1 MIFLGLILWYQPFFT
16 RILSGWD
23 RLYFVYKYYRFLSL
37 TWELFCGSIANKQCF
52 ISVIGVQENDNE
64 RRYFMKERMQR
75 FMAGRYGNDQL
86 NQFIFIVAIIS
97 MVLEIITRQS
107 LFYTLTLVLLILA
120 YVRVFSR
127 NINKRYEE
135 NMKFL
140 QKKDMI
146 LNKFCKQKYYAAQR
160 RNFHI
165 YTCPQCKQKIR
176 IPKGKG
182 KIRITCP
189 KCRTSFIKK
198 S

>member
-1 MIFLGLILWYQPFFT
+1 
-16 RILSGWD
+16 
-23 RLYFVYKYYRFLSL
+23 
-37 TWELFCGSIANKQCF
+37 
-52 ISVIGVQENDNE
+52 
-64 RRYFMKERMQR
+64 MKERMQR

-97 MVLEIITRQS
+97 MVLEIITQAVM
-107 LFYTLTLVLLILA
+107 FYTLTLVLLILA

-140 QKKDMI
+140 QKKDAI
-146 LNKFCKQKYYAAQR
+146 LNKFRKQKYYAAQR

-182 KIRITCP
+182 KISITCP

>member
-1 MIFLGLILWYQPFFT
+1 
-16 RILSGWD
+16 
-23 RLYFVYKYYRFLSL
+23 
-37 TWELFCGSIANKQCF
+37 
-52 ISVIGVQENDNE
+52 
-64 RRYFMKERMQR
+64 MKERMQR

-140 QKKDMI
+140 QKTDAI
-146 LNKFCKQKYYAAQR
+146 LNKFRKQKYYAAQR

-182 KIRITCP
+182 KISITCP

>member
-1 MIFLGLILWYQPFFT
+1 
-16 RILSGWD
+16 
-23 RLYFVYKYYRFLSL
+23 
-37 TWELFCGSIANKQCF
+37 
-52 ISVIGVQENDNE
+52 
-64 RRYFMKERMQR
+64 MKERMQR

-120 YVRVFSR
+120 YVRVLSR

-140 QKKDMI
+140 QKKDAI
-146 LNKFCKQKYYAAQR
+146 LNKFRRQKYYAAQR

-182 KIRITCP
+182 KISITCP

>member
-1 MIFLGLILWYQPFFT
+1 
-16 RILSGWD
+16 
-23 RLYFVYKYYRFLSL
+23 
-37 TWELFCGSIANKQCF
+37 
-52 ISVIGVQENDNE
+52 
-64 RRYFMKERMQR
+64 MKERMQR

-140 QKKDMI
+140 QKKDAI
-146 LNKFCKQKYYAAQR
+146 LNKFRKQKYYAAQR

-176 IPKGKG
+176 VPKGKG
-182 KIRITCP
+182 KISITCP

>member
-1 MIFLGLILWYQPFFT
+1 
-16 RILSGWD
+16 
-23 RLYFVYKYYRFLSL
+23 
-37 TWELFCGSIANKQCF
+37 
-52 ISVIGVQENDNE
+52 
-64 RRYFMKERMQR
+64 MKERMQR

-86 NQFIFIVAIIS
+86 KQFIFIVAIIS

-140 QKKDMI
+140 QKKDAI
-146 LNKFCKQKYYAAQR
+146 LNKFRKQKYYAAQR
-160 RNFHI
+160 RNYHI

-182 KIRITCP
+182 KISITCP

>member
-1 MIFLGLILWYQPFFT
+1 
-16 RILSGWD
+16 
-23 RLYFVYKYYRFLSL
+23 
-37 TWELFCGSIANKQCF
+37 
-52 ISVIGVQENDNE
+52 
-64 RRYFMKERMQR
+64 MKERMQR

-140 QKKDMI
+140 QKKDAI
-146 LNKFCKQKYYAAQR
+146 LNKFRKQKYYAAQR

-182 KIRITCP
+182 KISITCP
-189 KCRTSFIKK
+189 KCRTSFSKK
-198 S
+198 SGFLQVVVVFFSKNQMFLGLKDGIINLSYE

>member
-1 MIFLGLILWYQPFFT
+1 
-16 RILSGWD
+16 
-23 RLYFVYKYYRFLSL
+23 
-37 TWELFCGSIANKQCF
+37 
-52 ISVIGVQENDNE
+52 
-64 RRYFMKERMQR
+64 MKERMQR

-140 QKKDMI
+140 QKKDAI
-146 LNKFCKQKYYAAQR
+146 LNKFRKQKYYAAQR

-165 YTCPQCKQKIR
+165 YTCPQCKKKIR

-182 KIRITCP
+182 KISITCP

>member
-1 MIFLGLILWYQPFFT
+1 
-16 RILSGWD
+16 
-23 RLYFVYKYYRFLSL
+23 
-37 TWELFCGSIANKQCF
+37 
-52 ISVIGVQENDNE
+52 
-64 RRYFMKERMQR
+64 MKERMQR

-140 QKKDMI
+140 QKKDAI
-146 LNKFCKQKYYAAQR
+146 LNKFRRQKYYAAQR

-182 KIRITCP
+182 KISITCP
-189 KCRTSFIKK
+189 KCRTPFIKK

>member
-1 MIFLGLILWYQPFFT
+1 
-16 RILSGWD
+16 
-23 RLYFVYKYYRFLSL
+23 
-37 TWELFCGSIANKQCF
+37 
-52 ISVIGVQENDNE
+52 
-64 RRYFMKERMQR
+64 MKERMQR

-97 MVLEIITRQS
+97 MVLDIITRQS

-140 QKKDMI
+140 QKKDAI
-146 LNKFCKQKYYAAQR
+146 LNKFRKQKYYAAQR

-182 KIRITCP
+182 KISITCP

>member
-1 MIFLGLILWYQPFFT
+1 
-16 RILSGWD
+16 
-23 RLYFVYKYYRFLSL
+23 
-37 TWELFCGSIANKQCF
+37 
-52 ISVIGVQENDNE
+52 
-64 RRYFMKERMQR
+64 MKERMQR

-86 NQFIFIVAIIS
+86 NQFFFIVAIIS

>member
-1 MIFLGLILWYQPFFT
+1 
-16 RILSGWD
+16 
-23 RLYFVYKYYRFLSL
+23 
-37 TWELFCGSIANKQCF
+37 
-52 ISVIGVQENDNE
+52 
-64 RRYFMKERMQR
+64 MKERMQR

-127 NINKRYEE
+127 NINKRYEK

-140 QKKDMI
+140 QKKDAI
-146 LNKFCKQKYYAAQR
+146 LNKFRKQKYYAAQR

-182 KIRITCP
+182 KISITCP

>member
-1 MIFLGLILWYQPFFT
+1 
-16 RILSGWD
+16 
-23 RLYFVYKYYRFLSL
+23 
-37 TWELFCGSIANKQCF
+37 
-52 ISVIGVQENDNE
+52 
-64 RRYFMKERMQR
+64 MKERMQR

-120 YVRVFSR
+120 YVSVFSR

-140 QKKDMI
+140 QKKDAI
-146 LNKFCKQKYYAAQR
+146 LNKFRKQKYYAAQR

-182 KIRITCP
+182 KISITCP

>member
-1 MIFLGLILWYQPFFT
+1 
-16 RILSGWD
+16 
-23 RLYFVYKYYRFLSL
+23 
-37 TWELFCGSIANKQCF
+37 
-52 ISVIGVQENDNE
+52 
-64 RRYFMKERMQR
+64 MKERMQR

-140 QKKDMI
+140 QRKDAI
-146 LNKFCKQKYYAAQR
+146 LNKFRKQKYYAAQR
-160 RNFHI
+160 RNYHI

-182 KIRITCP
+182 KISITCP
-189 KCRTSFIKK
+189 KCRTSFKKK

>member
-1 MIFLGLILWYQPFFT
+1 
-16 RILSGWD
+16 
-23 RLYFVYKYYRFLSL
+23 
-37 TWELFCGSIANKQCF
+37 
-52 ISVIGVQENDNE
+52 
-64 RRYFMKERMQR
+64 
-75 FMAGRYGNDQL
+75 MAGRYGNDQL

-140 QKKDMI
+140 QKKDAI
-146 LNKFCKQKYYAAQR
+146 LNKFRRQKYYAAQR

-182 KIRITCP
+182 KISITCP

>member
-1 MIFLGLILWYQPFFT
+1 
-16 RILSGWD
+16 
-23 RLYFVYKYYRFLSL
+23 
-37 TWELFCGSIANKQCF
+37 
-52 ISVIGVQENDNE
+52 
-64 RRYFMKERMQR
+64 MKERMQR

-140 QKKDMI
+140 QKKDAI
-146 LNKFCKQKYYAAQR
+146 LNKFRRPKYYAAQR

-182 KIRITCP
+182 KISITCP

>member
-1 MIFLGLILWYQPFFT
+1 
-16 RILSGWD
+16 
-23 RLYFVYKYYRFLSL
+23 
-37 TWELFCGSIANKQCF
+37 
-52 ISVIGVQENDNE
+52 
-64 RRYFMKERMQR
+64 MKERMQR

-140 QKKDMI
+140 QKKDAI
-146 LNKFCKQKYYAAQR
+146 LNKFRRQKYYAAQR

-176 IPKGKG
+176 IPKGQG
-182 KIRITCP
+182 KISITCP

>member
-1 MIFLGLILWYQPFFT
+1 
-16 RILSGWD
+16 
-23 RLYFVYKYYRFLSL
+23 
-37 TWELFCGSIANKQCF
+37 
-52 ISVIGVQENDNE
+52 
-64 RRYFMKERMQR
+64 MKERMQR

-107 LFYTLTLVLLILA
+107 LYYTLTVVLLILA

-140 QKKDMI
+140 QKKDAI
-146 LNKFCKQKYYAAQR
+146 LNKFRKQKYYAAQR

-182 KIRITCP
+182 KISITCP

>member
-1 MIFLGLILWYQPFFT
+1 
-16 RILSGWD
+16 
-23 RLYFVYKYYRFLSL
+23 
-37 TWELFCGSIANKQCF
+37 
-52 ISVIGVQENDNE
+52 
-64 RRYFMKERMQR
+64 MKERMQR

-140 QKKDMI
+140 QKKDAI
-146 LNKFCKQKYYAAQR
+146 LNKFRKQKYYAAQR

-182 KIRITCP
+182 KISIICP

>member
-1 MIFLGLILWYQPFFT
+1 
-16 RILSGWD
+16 
-23 RLYFVYKYYRFLSL
+23 
-37 TWELFCGSIANKQCF
+37 
-52 ISVIGVQENDNE
+52 
-64 RRYFMKERMQR
+64 MKERMQR
-75 FMAGRYGNDQL
+75 FMAGRYGHDQL
-86 NQFIFIVAIIS
+86 NQFNFIVAIIIL
-97 MVLEIITRQS
+97 VLEIITRQS

-140 QKKDMI
+140 QKKDAI
-146 LNKFCKQKYYAAQR
+146 LNKFRKQKYYAAQR

-182 KIRITCP
+182 KISITCP

>member
-1 MIFLGLILWYQPFFT
+1 
-16 RILSGWD
+16 
-23 RLYFVYKYYRFLSL
+23 
-37 TWELFCGSIANKQCF
+37 
-52 ISVIGVQENDNE
+52 
-64 RRYFMKERMQR
+64 MKERMQR

-140 QKKDMI
+140 QKKDAI
-146 LNKFCKQKYYAAQR
+146 LNKFRKQKYYAAQR

-165 YTCPQCKQKIR
+165 YTCPQCKQKIH

-182 KIRITCP
+182 KISITCP

>member
-1 MIFLGLILWYQPFFT
+1 
-16 RILSGWD
+16 
-23 RLYFVYKYYRFLSL
+23 
-37 TWELFCGSIANKQCF
+37 
-52 ISVIGVQENDNE
+52 
-64 RRYFMKERMQR
+64 MKERMQR

-146 LNKFCKQKYYAAQR
+146 LNKFFKQKYYAAQR

>member
-1 MIFLGLILWYQPFFT
+1 
-16 RILSGWD
+16 
-23 RLYFVYKYYRFLSL
+23 
-37 TWELFCGSIANKQCF
+37 
-52 ISVIGVQENDNE
+52 
-64 RRYFMKERMQR
+64 MKERMQR

-107 LFYTLTLVLLILA
+107 LFYTLTLLLLILA

-140 QKKDMI
+140 QKKDAI
-146 LNKFCKQKYYAAQR
+146 LNKFRKQKYYAAQR

-176 IPKGKG
+176 IPKGK
-182 KIRITCP
+182 REDQYYM
-189 KCRTSFIKK
+189 SEVQNLFY
-198 S
+198 

>member
-1 MIFLGLILWYQPFFT
+1 
-16 RILSGWD
+16 
-23 RLYFVYKYYRFLSL
+23 
-37 TWELFCGSIANKQCF
+37 
-52 ISVIGVQENDNE
+52 
-64 RRYFMKERMQR
+64 MKERMQR

-140 QKKDMI
+140 QKKDAI
-146 LNKFCKQKYYAAQR
+146 LNKFRKQKYYAAQR
-160 RNFHI
+160 RKFHI

-182 KIRITCP
+182 KISITCP
-189 KCRTSFIKK
+189 KCRNSFIKK

>member
-1 MIFLGLILWYQPFFT
+1 
-16 RILSGWD
+16 
-23 RLYFVYKYYRFLSL
+23 
-37 TWELFCGSIANKQCF
+37 
-52 ISVIGVQENDNE
+52 
-64 RRYFMKERMQR
+64 MKERMQR

-140 QKKDMI
+140 QKKDAI
-146 LNKFCKQKYYAAQR
+146 LNKFRKQKYYAAQR

-182 KIRITCP
+182 KISIRCP

>member
-1 MIFLGLILWYQPFFT
+1 
-16 RILSGWD
+16 
-23 RLYFVYKYYRFLSL
+23 
-37 TWELFCGSIANKQCF
+37 
-52 ISVIGVQENDNE
+52 
-64 RRYFMKERMQR
+64 MKERMQR

-86 NQFIFIVAIIS
+86 NQFIFIVAIIC

-140 QKKDMI
+140 QRKDAI
-146 LNKFCKQKYYAAQR
+146 LNKFRKQKYYAAQR
-160 RNFHI
+160 RNYHI

-182 KIRITCP
+182 KISITCP

>member
-1 MIFLGLILWYQPFFT
+1 
-16 RILSGWD
+16 
-23 RLYFVYKYYRFLSL
+23 
-37 TWELFCGSIANKQCF
+37 
-52 ISVIGVQENDNE
+52 
-64 RRYFMKERMQR
+64 MKERMQR

-107 LFYTLTLVLLILA
+107 LFYTLTLLLLILA

-140 QKKDMI
+140 QKKDAI
-146 LNKFCKQKYYAAQR
+146 LNKFRKQKYYAAQR

-182 KIRITCP
+182 KISITCP

>member
-1 MIFLGLILWYQPFFT
+1 
-16 RILSGWD
+16 
-23 RLYFVYKYYRFLSL
+23 
-37 TWELFCGSIANKQCF
+37 
-52 ISVIGVQENDNE
+52 
-64 RRYFMKERMQR
+64 MKERMQR

-140 QKKDMI
+140 QKKDAI
-146 LNKFCKQKYYAAQR
+146 LNKFRKQKYYAAQR
-160 RNFHI
+160 RNYHI

-182 KIRITCP
+182 KISITCP
-189 KCRTSFIKK
+189 KCMTSFIKK

>member
-1 MIFLGLILWYQPFFT
+1 
-16 RILSGWD
+16 
-23 RLYFVYKYYRFLSL
+23 
-37 TWELFCGSIANKQCF
+37 
-52 ISVIGVQENDNE
+52 
-64 RRYFMKERMQR
+64 MKERMQR

-127 NINKRYEE
+127 NINRRYEE

-140 QKKDMI
+140 QKKDAI
-146 LNKFCKQKYYAAQR
+146 LNKFRRQKYYAAQR

-182 KIRITCP
+182 KISITCP

>member
-1 MIFLGLILWYQPFFT
+1 
-16 RILSGWD
+16 
-23 RLYFVYKYYRFLSL
+23 
-37 TWELFCGSIANKQCF
+37 
-52 ISVIGVQENDNE
+52 
-64 RRYFMKERMQR
+64 MKERMQR
-75 FMAGRYGNDQL
+75 FMAGRYGNDQM

-140 QKKDMI
+140 QKKDAI
-146 LNKFCKQKYYAAQR
+146 LNKFRKQKYYAAQR
-160 RNFHI
+160 RNYHI

-182 KIRITCP
+182 KISITCP

>member
-1 MIFLGLILWYQPFFT
+1 
-16 RILSGWD
+16 
-23 RLYFVYKYYRFLSL
+23 
-37 TWELFCGSIANKQCF
+37 
-52 ISVIGVQENDNE
+52 
-64 RRYFMKERMQR
+64 MKERMQR

-97 MVLEIITRQS
+97 MVLEITTRQS
-107 LFYTLTLVLLILA
+107 LFYTLTLGLLILA

-140 QKKDMI
+140 QKKDAI
-146 LNKFCKQKYYAAQR
+146 LNKFRKQKYYAAQR

-182 KIRITCP
+182 KISITCP

>member
-1 MIFLGLILWYQPFFT
+1 
-16 RILSGWD
+16 
-23 RLYFVYKYYRFLSL
+23 
-37 TWELFCGSIANKQCF
+37 
-52 ISVIGVQENDNE
+52 
-64 RRYFMKERMQR
+64 MKERMQR

-97 MVLEIITRQS
+97 MVLEIITRHS

-140 QKKDMI
+140 QKKDAI
-146 LNKFCKQKYYAAQR
+146 LNKFRRQKYYAAQR

-182 KIRITCP
+182 KISITCP

>member
-1 MIFLGLILWYQPFFT
+1 
-16 RILSGWD
+16 
-23 RLYFVYKYYRFLSL
+23 
-37 TWELFCGSIANKQCF
+37 
-52 ISVIGVQENDNE
+52 
-64 RRYFMKERMQR
+64 MKERMQR

-97 MVLEIITRQS
+97 MVLEIITWQS

-140 QKKDMI
+140 QKKDAI
-146 LNKFCKQKYYAAQR
+146 LNKFRRQKYYAAQR

-182 KIRITCP
+182 KISITCP

>member
-1 MIFLGLILWYQPFFT
+1 
-16 RILSGWD
+16 
-23 RLYFVYKYYRFLSL
+23 
-37 TWELFCGSIANKQCF
+37 
-52 ISVIGVQENDNE
+52 
-64 RRYFMKERMQR
+64 MKERLQR
-75 FMAGRYGNDQL
+75 FMIGRYGNDQL
-86 NQFIFIVAIIS
+86 NQFIFILAIIS
-97 MVLEIITRQS
+97 MVLEIFTRQS

-140 QKKDMI
+140 QKKDAI
-146 LNKFCKQKYYAAQR
+146 LNKFRKQKYYAAQR

-182 KIRITCP
+182 KISITCP

>member
-1 MIFLGLILWYQPFFT
+1 
-16 RILSGWD
+16 
-23 RLYFVYKYYRFLSL
+23 
-37 TWELFCGSIANKQCF
+37 
-52 ISVIGVQENDNE
+52 
-64 RRYFMKERMQR
+64 MKERMQR

-140 QKKDMI
+140 QKKDAI
-146 LNKFCKQKYYAAQR
+146 LNKFRKQKYYAAQR

-182 KIRITCP
+182 KISITCQ

>member
-1 MIFLGLILWYQPFFT
+1 
-16 RILSGWD
+16 
-23 RLYFVYKYYRFLSL
+23 
-37 TWELFCGSIANKQCF
+37 
-52 ISVIGVQENDNE
+52 
-64 RRYFMKERMQR
+64 MKERMQR

-107 LFYTLTLVLLILA
+107 LFYTLTLVLLSLA

-140 QKKDMI
+140 QRKDAI
-146 LNKFCKQKYYAAQR
+146 LNKFRKQKYYAAQR
-160 RNFHI
+160 RNYHI

-182 KIRITCP
+182 KISITCP